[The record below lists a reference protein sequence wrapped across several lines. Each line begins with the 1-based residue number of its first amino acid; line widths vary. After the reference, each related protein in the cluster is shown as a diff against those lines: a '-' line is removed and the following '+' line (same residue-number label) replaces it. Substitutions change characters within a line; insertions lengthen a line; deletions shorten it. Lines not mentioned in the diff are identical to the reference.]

1 MKLTGDLRPTGIGK
15 YRRSN
20 ATNLWGCL
28 GFLVP
33 LVVLWIFVLSVI
45 MALVVT
51 FSLGCSRYDSDKEND
66 PNCHWNHERGSYWCE
81 EDSDDE

>member
-33 LVVLWIFVLSVI
+33 LVVLWLFVLFVV

-51 FSLGCSRYDSDKEND
+51 FGCSSPTEPDDCELFVNG
-66 PNCHWNHERGSYWCE
+66 ERVAEWACE